1 MSSEFDFHCHSTA
14 SDGQL
19 SPSDVVTRAY
29 NNGVNCL
36 SLTDHDTT
44 AGLGDAITCANKMG
58 IRLVPGIELSAKWS
72 HQCFHII
79 GLGIDP
85 QNSELDQGIKRTQS
99 LREQRASA
107 IGVRLAKKG
116 IPGCYE
122 SAKKIAGTGM
132 ITRTH
137 FAKHLVEQNYVET
150 MQQAFDRY
158 LVRGK
163 PGFVATEWP
172 ELERVVA
179 WIRGAG
185 GIPVL
190 AHPRRYKITATRL
203 RQLLTQFKDLGGAG
217 IEVVCGNSNANDIQ
231 ESARLARRFEL
242 SGSVGS
248 DFHSPDNKW
257 IELGRLQ
264 PLPDDVEP
272 VWNSLSL
279 NG

>member
-19 SPSDVVTRAY
+19 LPCDVVTRAY
-29 NNGVNCL
+29 NNGVRCL

-44 AGLGDAITCANKMG
+44 AGLGEAITRANKIG
-58 IRLVPGIELSAKWS
+58 IHVVPGIELSANWS
-72 HQCFHII
+72 HQCFHIV

-85 QNSELDQGIKRTQS
+85 ENSELAQGIKRTES
-99 LREQRASA
+99 LREHRARA

-116 IPGCYE
+116 IPECYE

-132 ITRTH
+132 LTRTH
-137 FAKHLVEQNYVET
+137 FAKHLVEKKYADT
-150 MQQAFDRY
+150 MQKAFDRY

-163 PGFVATEWP
+163 SGFVATEWP
-172 ELERVVA
+172 ELGQVVA
-179 WIRGAG
+179 WIKGAG

-203 RQLLTQFKDLGGAG
+203 RQLLTEFKELGGVG

-231 ESARLARRFEL
+231 ESARLARRFKL

-257 IELGRLQ
+257 IELGRLHA
-264 PLPDDVEP
+264 LPEGVEP
-272 VWNSLSL
+272 IWNSLSL
-279 NG
+279 NF